1 MPPTSDPDDRSA
13 VASFDKNS
21 NQSVERALT
30 ILELVAE
37 SEEIGVREIARKLG
51 LATSIAQRLVST
63 LADASFLNQS
73 PESHKYRIGHR
84 AYAVGQAY
92 SVSNSLM
99 RSALP
104 LMREISTRLEASV
117 FLGALQGRSVVYLA
131 DMQVAG
137 PILLRNA
144 PGTIAPLHT
153 TSFGK
158 ALLFDMSDEQVVA
171 LLGPEPYEKLT
182 NATIV
187 RQADFLADLEKSR
200 RLGYAV
206 SINEN
211 IEGVSAAAVPI
222 YDQSRRIVASL
233 SVSTISHTMKP
244 KRLALISDILKETS
258 ALISRGIF

>member
-1 MPPTSDPDDRSA
+1 MTSDPGEQSPPSP
-13 VASFDKNS
+13 VDKNS

-63 LADASFLNQS
+63 LADASFLDQCAD
-73 PESHKYRIGHR
+73 SHKYRIGHR
-84 AYAVGQAY
+84 AYAVGQAH

-104 LMREISTRLEASV
+104 VMKEISIQHEVSV
-117 FLGALQGRSVVYLA
+117 FLGALQGNAVVYLA
-131 DMQVAG
+131 GVQVAG
-137 PILLRNA
+137 PILLRNV

-158 ALLFDMSDEQVVA
+158 VLLFDMSDEQIIT

-187 RQADFLADLEKSR
+187 RQADFLADLERSR

-206 SINEN
+206 SIGEN
-211 IEGVSAAAVPI
+211 IEGVSAAAVPV

-233 SVSTISHTMKP
+233 SVATISQTMKP
-244 KRLALISDILKETS
+244 RRLSSMADVLKESS

>member
-1 MPPTSDPDDRSA
+1 MTLETDQQPAP
-13 VASFDKNS
+13 ASVDKNS
-21 NQSVERALT
+21 NQSVERALG

-37 SEEIGVREIARKLG
+37 FEEIGVREIARKMG

-63 LADASFLNQS
+63 LTEASFLHQS
-73 PESHKYRIGHR
+73 ADSHKYRIGHR

-104 LMREISTRLEASV
+104 VMKEISLQHEVSV
-117 FLGALQGRSVVYLA
+117 FLGALKGPAVVYLA
-131 DMQVAG
+131 DMQLAG
-137 PILLRNA
+137 PILLRNV

-158 ALLFDMSDEQVVA
+158 ALLFDMSDEQVTT
-171 LLGPEPYEKLT
+171 LLGPEPYKKLT

-187 RQADFLADLEKSR
+187 RQADFLADLERSR

-244 KRLALISDILKETS
+244 KRLSQIGDILKEAS
-258 ALISRGIF
+258 AEISKGIF